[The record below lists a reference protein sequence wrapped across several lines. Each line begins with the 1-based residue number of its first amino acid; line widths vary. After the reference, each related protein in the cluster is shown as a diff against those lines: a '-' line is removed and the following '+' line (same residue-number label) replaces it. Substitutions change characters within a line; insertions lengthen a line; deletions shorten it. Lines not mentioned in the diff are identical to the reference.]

1 MSNTRVPLS
10 LRAPLLLPATALL
23 FSGAAGATADAV
35 ADDAT
40 DIVVTGV
47 RTPAANPFEGA
58 AAPYKIDR
66 SASSKLTEAIAD
78 TPKSIVVIPKEVI
91 EDLGAQSFRDLART
105 QSGGTRGSVAGGN
118 AFGDRIF
125 IRRFDARNDVYIDGL
140 RYPGVTSR
148 EIFAVEQVEIVK
160 GPSSTY
166 GGRGTTGG
174 AVSLISK
181 TPQAG
186 DFAILEAAGGNDA
199 TRRFTADVN
208 RKLAGTVQL
217 RVNGLWHDSD
227 IAGRDTG
234 YTRRWGAAA
243 SLAWQPAPSV
253 DVVADYYHLGS
264 SGLPDWGCRSTC
276 GASGRSMSTAAIS
289 TASAPVTSLVATPI
303 SPRCG
308 SNGARPTAS
317 S

>member
-91 EDLGAQSFRDLART
+91 EDLGAQSFR
-105 QSGGTRGSVAGGN
+105 
-118 AFGDRIF
+118 DRIF

-276 GASGRSMSTAAIS
+276 GASGRSMSSAAIS